1 MQQRTGS
8 SVLGVVVSVVV
19 SGCLLNTGGLYGG
32 GAGARVVLPSRG
44 YTRPGWTPKQVF
56 EARTECFDRAE
67 ADPHYKAL
75 LAEARKVPI
84 EEEKRTKEEE
94 VIFNR
99 PGQYTRQIVDPCIK
113 SKGLK
118 YGKLKPED
126 VYIPP
131 PPPGG
136 DGSNRV

>member
-1 MQQRTGS
+1 MQQRMGS
-8 SVLGVVVSVVV
+8 IVLGVVVSVAL
-19 SGCLLNTGGLYGG
+19 SGCLLDTGGLYGG

-44 YTRPGWTPKQVF
+44 YTRPGWTPKQVY
-56 EARTECFDRAE
+56 EARHECNQRIWN
-67 ADPHYKAL
+67 DPHYKFL

-94 VIFNR
+94 VIFKR
-99 PGQYTRQIVDPCIK
+99 PGEYAGPIIDACIN

-131 PPPGG
+131 PPDG